1 MARSYDPAKTHFWR
15 QVLARQQA
23 SGLTVPAYCAA
34 HGLSQANFYRWQRV
48 LAQRPERR
56 AVPRPTP
63 PRRSTHPPQA
73 ETLPLFVP
81 LDALDV
87 ATATR
92 AALEVVLA
100 DGRVVRVRPGFDAAT
115 LGQRVACLEGRGC

>member
-1 MARSYDPAKTHFWR
+1 MARSCDPAKTQFWR

-23 SGLTVPAYCAA
+23 SGLTIRAYCAA
-34 HGLSQANFYRWQRV
+34 HGLSQANCYRWQRV
-48 LAQRPERR
+48 LAQRPQRR

-63 PRRSTHPPQA
+63 PHRSTHPPQT

-81 LDALDV
+81 LDLDV

-115 LGQRVACLEGRGC
+115 LGQLVACLEGRGC